1 MKVRV
6 FLSTQLHQGRV
17 TEGRKRELNATVV
30 EIVGEATARDG
41 GLEIEVTELIDTK
54 GVSVP
59 SPWKKVFLP
68 TRKID
73 LYVIE

>member
-17 TEGRKRELNATVV
+17 TGRKRELDATVV
-30 EIVGEATARDG
+30 EVVGEATARDG
-41 GLEIEVTELIDTK
+41 GLELQVTELVDDR
-54 GVSVP
+54 GASVV
-59 SPWKKVFLP
+59 SPWPKIFLP
-68 TRKID
+68 GSKID